1 MFAVGVVCK
10 LKCSVL
16 YSELQRLSLKLIIL
30 KIKMTLSIY
39 PSITELL
46 KSDKDLLTKFE
57 EQAWNS
63 LVW

>member
-16 YSELQRLSLKLIIL
+16 YSELQRLSLKQIIL

-39 PSITELL
+39 YKITQ
-46 KSDKDLLTKFE
+46 K
-57 EQAWNS
+57 
-63 LVW
+63 